1 MQMLQG
7 AKYLWKLPQDDNATV
22 LEIAA
27 KYNLSFPVAQT
38 LISRGF
44 TTPAEIDAFLFTS
57 FERDVAHPSL
67 MKDAVK
73 SIERLLLAIERGEKI
88 LVAGDYDV
96 DGITSSSIML
106 ACLLPLKAH
115 INFFLPNRVKDGYG
129 LSVKTI
135 ERAAQSGYKVVITVD
150 NGITAF
156 EPALKAKELGI
167 DLIITDHHRPHE
179 HVPDAYA
186 IVNPSQEDC
195 PYPFKVLAG
204 VGVAFKLMSLLYEKL
219 NLTLPE
225 KVYEL
230 LMLGTVADVVPLRGE
245 NRYWVRHGLHYVN
258 RVESYAFKV
267 LKQNGKVTKPIIS
280 STDIGFSIAPQ
291 INALGRLEDA
301 RDGVK
306 FLIGSDR
313 KDIDAVGSVLL
324 ELNEARKGIERGIF
338 EQIQRQIEE
347 KKIDLDHENVIIA
360 ASNAWPPGV
369 IGLVASRVVSAYGR
383 PTLLFHLTKDGLAKG
398 SCRSIPEFN
407 MFNALQ
413 QNKDLLVS
421 FGGHSLAAGLA
432 LPIVKIAEFKANLER
447 MVNEQLTPDD
457 LKLKLTI
464 DAQARLSDLTKKFMQ
479 DMHNLEPF
487 GNENKQPYF
496 YFKDVVTVQKPQLLK
511 DLHVKC
517 MVFADGVIKPVMFF
531 NRPELFEL
539 LMNRGEEPFD
549 LVAQVSENHWNGNV
563 TIELSGIDVATCC
576 NRIDP

>member
-1 MQMLQG
+1 MQTLQG
-7 AKYLWKLPQDDNATV
+7 KKYLWKLPEEHNEKV
-22 LEIAA
+22 LEIAS

-57 FERDVAHPSL
+57 FDRDVAHPSL

-73 SIERLLLAIERGEKI
+73 SIDRILLAIERGEKI

-106 ACLLPLKAH
+106 ACLLPLKAQ

-135 ERAAQSGYKVVITVD
+135 DRAAQSGYKVVVTVD

-179 HVPDAYA
+179 HVPDAFA

-219 NLTLPE
+219 NLPLPD

-230 LMLGTVADVVPLRGE
+230 LMLGTIADVVPLRGE

-291 INALGRLEDA
+291 INALGRLQDA

-313 KDIDAVGSVLL
+313 NDIDMVGSVLL

-360 ASNAWPPGV
+360 ASNTWPPGV

-432 LPIVKIAEFKANLER
+432 LPIAKMGEFKENLER
-447 MVNEQLTPDD
+447 LVREQLTPED
-457 LKLKLTI
+457 LKLKLTL
-464 DAQARLSDLTKKFMQ
+464 DAQAKMSDLTKKFMH

-496 YFKDVVTVQKPQLLK
+496 HFKDVVMVQKPQLLK

-517 MVFADGVIKPVMFF
+517 MIFADGVVKPVMFF

-539 LMNRGEEPFD
+539 FMQQGEEPFD
-549 LVAQVSENHWNGNV
+549 LAAQVTENHWNGNV
-563 TIELSGIDVATCC
+563 SIELSGTDIAL
-576 NRIDP
+576 RK

>member
-1 MQMLQG
+1 MQTMQG
-7 AKYLWKLPQDDNATV
+7 LKYLWKLPQDNNAQV

-38 LISRGF
+38 LLSRGF
-44 TTPAEIDAFLFTS
+44 SKSEEIDAFLFTS

-67 MKDAVK
+67 MKDANK
-73 SIERLLLAIERGEKI
+73 AIDRILLAIERGEKI

-135 ERAAQSGYKVVITVD
+135 ERAAQSGYKVVVTVD

-179 HVPDAYA
+179 HVPDAFA

-219 NLTLPE
+219 HLTLPE

-267 LKQNGKVTKPIIS
+267 LKQNGKVTKPILS

-313 KDIDAVGSVLL
+313 NDIDTVGSVLF

-338 EQIQRQIEE
+338 EQIQRQVAE

-360 ASNAWPPGV
+360 ASDAWPPGV

-413 QNKDLLVS
+413 ANKDMLVS

-432 LPIVKIAEFKANLER
+432 LPVHKIAEFKANLER
-447 MVNEQLTPDD
+447 LVCEQLTPDD
-457 LKLKLTI
+457 LKLKLTV
-464 DAQARLSDLTKKFMQ
+464 DAQARLSDLTKKFML

-496 YFKDVVTVQKPQLLK
+496 YFKDVVMVQKPQLLK

-517 MVFADGVIKPVMFF
+517 MIFADGVVKPVMFF
-531 NRPELFEL
+531 NRPELFE
-539 LMNRGEEPFD
+539 MFMQQGEEPFD

-563 TIELSGIDVATCC
+563 SIELSGTDVALH
-576 NRIDP
+576 